1 MVQKKRTSKRWPDL
15 SLSNVLLFKLVIG
28 LYDAKAVAY
37 SLSLMLNAE
46 VMKPFVVVERLFLHG
61 HSDEGITECS
71 KYRDFCL
78 AGCQANFR

>member
-46 VMKPFVVVERLFLHG
+46 VMKPFVVVESLFLHG
-61 HSDEGITECS
+61 HSDGGISVQNTVTS
-71 KYRDFCL
+71 V
-78 AGCQANFR
+78 